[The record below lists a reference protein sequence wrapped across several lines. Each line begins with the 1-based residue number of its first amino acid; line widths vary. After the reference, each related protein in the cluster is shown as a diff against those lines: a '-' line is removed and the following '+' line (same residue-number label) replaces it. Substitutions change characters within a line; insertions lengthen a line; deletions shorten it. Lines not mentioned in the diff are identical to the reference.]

1 MNVDV
6 KMLFTSARTYLV
18 EIECLRL
25 KRVELSWLYLA
36 YLAFLKEYNMPIF
49 LRFKS

>member
-6 KMLFTSARTYLV
+6 KVRKRILV
-18 EIECLRL
+18 EIECLRF
-25 KRVELSWLYLA
+25 KSVELSWLYLA
-36 YLAFLKEYNMPIF
+36 YLAFLKEYNMPII